1 MGWEVKRL
9 GKLLA
14 NINQGWSPDCNSEPA
29 LIGEWGVIK
38 TTSVEWQGYSDYE
51 NKALPERLKPR
62 YSLEIIS
69 GDLLMT
75 RAGPNSRVGV
85 VAYVNRTRTKLMLS
99 DKIYRLIP
107 AENMDGRFLC
117 YALSGFE
124 TQKHLSNY
132 KTGMA
137 ESQTNISQEIVK
149 NLLTVVPNKGEQA
162 RIADKLDQMST
173 VTKRS
178 VETLEKLRSLKTA
191 LMQDLLTGKKRVT
204 ALLNDTEEITS

>member
-1 MGWEVKRL
+1 
-9 GKLLA
+9 
-14 NINQGWSPDCNSEPA
+14 
-29 LIGEWGVIK
+29 
-38 TTSVEWQGYSDYE
+38 
-51 NKALPERLKPR
+51 
-62 YSLEIIS
+62 
-69 GDLLMT
+69 
-75 RAGPNSRVGV
+75 
-85 VAYVNRTRTKLMLS
+85 MLS

-124 TQKHLSNY
+124 TQKHLSNF

-149 NLLTVVPNKGEQA
+149 NLLAVVPNKGEQA
-162 RIADKLDQMST
+162 RIADRLDQMSS

-178 VETLEKLRSLKTA
+178 IEALEKLRSLKTA

-204 ALLNDTEEITS
+204 PLLESEKEATA